1 MAQIKTLVAESA
13 SMSARAQP
21 TLDELYLRFQELV
34 ATQER
39 EQQRKDELLATIDD
53 LSERLSTAR
62 IDLIEANLVLRAIA
76 HEREL
81 MATEMGNA
89 SMREHGTGGA
99 AGGGGRQLPS
109 LVFMR

>member
-1 MAQIKTLVAESA
+1 
-13 SMSARAQP
+13 MSARAQP